1 VFRDVLC
8 RLGFK
13 SIFFGS
19 IPTVALT
26 SIGFTRFV
34 FAASVAMICLI
45 LFDFD
50 NFDTLQITPLFGFQK
65 DNGFWALVSFFLYS
79 CYLKTCFQVWD
90 IFSRHKHI
98 WGRKLSCCFRIFR
111 KEEQL
116 SLRYFEIIPKENIC
130 DNMRQQSF
138 HVISMLCFKSVPSS
152 LKLWPQSPWQQ
163 FRRSHATSRQLS
175 LWCSL
180 TNHSCDS
187 SLASSVQQRSVMI
200 SINNLVTPSVFAAP
214 NSQ

>member
-1 VFRDVLC
+1 
-8 RLGFK
+8 
-13 SIFFGS
+13 
-19 IPTVALT
+19 
-26 SIGFTRFV
+26 
-34 FAASVAMICLI
+34 MICLI

-50 NFDTLQITPLFGFQK
+50 NFGTLQITPLFGFQK

-90 IFSRHKHI
+90 VFSRHKHI
-98 WGRKLSCCFRIFR
+98 WGRKISCCFRIFR

-116 SLRYFEIIPKENIC
+116 VWDILR
-130 DNMRQQSF
+130 SF
-138 HVISMLCFKSVPSS
+138 QRRIYATTVISMLCFKSVPSS

-163 FRRSHATSRQLS
+163 FRHSHATSRQLS

-180 TNHSCDS
+180 TNDSCDS

-214 NSQ
+214 NPLVKDCKNMTWTLRVAGPESGRT